1 MTMHIILFFFFAKEN
16 VPINVDK
23 LLFHQYLLIVQFLND
38 ELPLFSVFKLFIK
51 YGTKISD
58 VSENLLQDTEHIT
71 FFTQTI
77 LT

>member
-1 MTMHIILFFFFAKEN
+1 MTMHIIFFFAKEN
-16 VPINVDK
+16 VPIKLGK
-23 LLFHQYLLIVQFLND
+23 LLFHQYLLIVQFLN
-38 ELPLFSVFKLFIK
+38 EERPLFSVLKLFIR

>member
-1 MTMHIILFFFFAKEN
+1 MTMHIIFFFAKEN
-16 VPINVDK
+16 VPIKLGK
-23 LLFHQYLLIVQFLND
+23 LLFHQYLLIVQFLN
-38 ELPLFSVFKLFIK
+38 EERPLFSVFKLFIR